1 MNVNYLK
8 IDKIPAYGDGWQSV
22 LDALSGG
29 DFFVTTGE
37 VLIPHLSID
46 NFESGDT
53 AAPRDQMTLEVELE
67 WTYPLAYMEVVSG
80 DGINVN
86 RQRFDLS
93 DTKEF
98 GSRNIS
104 TSINASN
111 AKWARIEVWDIARN
125 GAFTQPVWIE

>member
-1 MNVNYLK
+1 
-8 IDKIPAYGDGWQSV
+8 
-22 LDALSGG
+22 
-29 DFFVTTGE
+29 
-37 VLIPHLSID
+37 
-46 NFESGDT
+46 
-53 AAPRDQMTLEVELE
+53 MTLEVELE